1 MGRWYTSLKR
11 KKKKKARK
19 DCQLFLAGGRQPKA
33 AVGRDS
39 NININHELFV
49 ESPLCGQMLNKEK
62 SSFPG
67 DSALL
72 FCLHWARTIQKKMN
86 FHGHLRAPN
95 ELKWRLVLCFFFFNV
110 LSWVLLDA
118 GRACQEI
125 REPEACR
132 SWLIPMG
139 SGWRETWG
147 SQQPIVQINL
157 GLRWP
162 YVVSLCPCH
171 FEPWISL
178 GNLWEMLKTVHLE
191 EGNEYLTRRWEIP
204 QQEMLGVFG
213 R

>member
-1 MGRWYTSLKR
+1 MWANVKQR
-11 KKKKKARK
+11 KKLIPWRQ
-19 DCQLFLAGGRQPKA
+19 CLA
-33 AVGRDS
+33 V
-39 NININHELFV
+39 L
-49 ESPLCGQMLNKEK
+49 SPLSTHDTKENEFSWSSK
-62 SSFPG
+62 SFKWAEMKVGS
-67 DSALL
+67 L
-72 FCLHWARTIQKKMN
+72 F
-86 FHGHLRAPN
+86 
-95 ELKWRLVLCFFFFNV
+95 FFFFNV

-162 YVVSLCPCH
+162 YVISLCPCH